1 MQIILSDYNCEGQ
14 AKLIVETLKDD
25 PGISWVP
32 LELRLFRDVGLH
44 PHADD
49 ETVWRF
55 CQEHSYLLLTGNR
68 STRDGAVS
76 L

>member
-32 LELRLFRDVGLH
+32 LELRLFRDVGLR
-44 PHADD
+44 AMQA
-49 ETVWRF
+49 WRLMQTTKL
-55 CQEHSYLLLTGNR
+55 CGGSAK
-68 STRDGAVS
+68 STATYC
-76 L
+76 